1 MGLISISKTYLPD
14 DMIKVTLETE
24 EQRYTSYVSSEH
36 LVYAKVDQ
44 LKRLYFDQ
52 GDTIEFQ

>member
-24 EQRYTSYVSSEH
+24 EQRCTSYVSSEH